1 MTQISIIRAL
11 TQLKTL
17 NQKIETAILTGKFV
31 AKTVG
36 KNQFRNVVGAN
47 DSVEAMS
54 AKIQASYDTVDSL
67 IEYRSKLKS
76 AIVLS
81 NANTKVTVL
90 GKEITVA
97 ECIDLKSTVEF
108 RQRYLTQLRQQ
119 LTKEMS
125 DVDKANMLLDQA
137 IDVSMN
143 SIYGSEKTKVSEDSY
158 KAVSVPQKEQ
168 KEAALL
174 DPQKI
179 ETKILKLTQEIEEL
193 GSEIDFLLSEK
204 NSQTFIEV

>member
-1 MTQISIIRAL
+1 MATMSITRAL
-11 TQLKTL
+11 VALKTT
-17 NQKIETAILTGKFV
+17 NQKINSAIAAGKFV

-36 KNQFRNVVGAN
+36 KNQFRKVVGAN
-47 DSVEAMS
+47 DSVEAMT
-54 AKIQASYDTVDSL
+54 AKIQASYDAVDSL
-67 IEYRSKLKS
+67 IEYRTKLKS

-81 NANTKVTVL
+81 NAVTKVNVL
-90 GKEITVA
+90 GKDITVA

-108 RQRYLTQLRQQ
+108 RQTYLNALRIQLVRE
-119 LTKEMS
+119 LA
-125 DVDKANMLLDQA
+125 DVEKANVMLEAA

-143 SIYGSEKTKVSEDSY
+143 NIYGSEKTKVSEDSY

-179 ETKILKLTQEIEEL
+179 EVKIQKLSDEISEL
-193 GSEIDFLLSEK
+193 SDQLDFLLSES
-204 NSQTFIEV
+204 NSRTVIEV

>member
-1 MTQISIIRAL
+1 MTQISVTRAIVA
-11 TQLKTL
+11 LKTTS
-17 NQKIETAILTGKFV
+17 QKIDAAIASGKFV

-36 KNQFRNVVGAN
+36 RNQFRKVVGAN
-47 DSVEAMS
+47 DSVESMTT
-54 AKIQASYDTVDSL
+54 KIQASYDTVDAL

-81 NANTKVTVL
+81 NATTMVKVL

-108 RQRYLTQLRQQ
+108 RQKYLTTLRMA
-119 LTKEMS
+119 LAREMM
-125 DVDKANMLLDQA
+125 DVDKANAALDAA

-143 SIYGSEKTKVSEDSY
+143 SIYGSEKAKVSEDSY
-158 KAVSVPQKEQ
+158 KAVSGPQKEQ

-179 ETKILKLTQEIEEL
+179 EVKIEKLTKEIEEL
-193 GSEIDFLLSEK
+193 SSELDFLLSES
-204 NSQTFIEV
+204 NARTVIEV